1 MTTILQI
8 NAAARSQGA
17 NSTAL
22 ANDTVAQLVSRNP
35 GARVVVR
42 DLLKTPLPHLDE
54 AVIGAFFTPAE
65 QRSPEQQA
73 IIARSD
79 ALIEEIQAA
88 DIVVIG
94 APMYNFHVSTQL
106 KSYFDWIARARV
118 TFRYR
123 DDGTV
128 EGLIKGKKVYVAM
141 ARGGVYQNTPQ
152 DTQTPYLKMMLGF
165 LGMSDVT
172 FIVAEGLARG
182 PEVAA
187 ASMAQAREAIAAL

>member
-128 EGLIKGKKVYVAM
+128 EGLIKGKKVYVTM